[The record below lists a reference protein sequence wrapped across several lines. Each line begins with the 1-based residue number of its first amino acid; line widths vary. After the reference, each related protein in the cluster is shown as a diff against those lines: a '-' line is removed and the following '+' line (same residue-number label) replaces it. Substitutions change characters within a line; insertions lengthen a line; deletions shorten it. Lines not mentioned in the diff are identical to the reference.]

1 MCSLPR
7 TKRTVRGAIFD
18 QRRTSLQITKISK
31 STECSEILLQPKSR
45 RHLEQVT
52 ISRSRSQNCQLLQ
65 TITIQVL
72 ELGRLK
78 HLLLQPVIFHVQVQV
93 RCSSSAKRSVQ
104 TKKKDFTFWLIFGL
118 SPNKTKRNAQRKTD
132 PKSEMTHCF

>member
-104 TKKKDFTFWLIFGL
+104 TKKRLHFLADLW
-118 SPNKTKRNAQRKTD
+118 SQ
-132 PKSEMTHCF
+132 SE